1 MKGNTKQISN
11 NELIKKVE
19 TKLYTYDG
27 LITDLLQNHNMTA
40 YQFLGMAM
48 NTIKRN
54 PQLLAVFR
62 KNPKSVFGSILI
74 CAELGLS
81 PSQEMGECWLI
92 AKNGYCQFQLGYQ
105 GLIKLMYRHPNIK
118 GVFAES
124 VYEKDDFYYELG
136 LDPKLQHI
144 PSSDTDKG
152 ALTHVYAVIKYTD
165 GEKIF
170 KVMSRSEL
178 EEYKNL
184 SESGDSNYWFTEKD
198 PQNWLPKK
206 TAIKQLC
213 KIIPKFVD
221 LSNAISYD
229 SKVEGGATITEEDG
243 VIQVIET
250 KTHSR
255 KKGDNK
261 FSIALENDNFI
272 EIDKDQEE

>member
-1 MKGNTKQISN
+1 MKGNTKEISN
-11 NELIKKVE
+11 NVLIRKIE

-27 LITDLLQNHNMTA
+27 LITDLLENHNMTA

-54 PQLLAVFR
+54 PQLLGVFR
-62 KNPKSVFGSILI
+62 KNPKSVFGRILM

-105 GLIKLMYRHPNIK
+105 GLVKLMYRHPNIK

-124 VYEKDDFYYELG
+124 VYEKDDFMYQLG
-136 LDPKLQHI
+136 LDPKLEHI
-144 PSSDTDKG
+144 PSSEKDKG

-170 KVMSRSEL
+170 KVMSRNEL

-184 SESGDSNYWFTEKD
+184 SESGDSNYWFTSKD

-221 LSNAISYD
+221 LSTAISYD
-229 SKVEGGATITEEDG
+229 SKIEGGGQITEEQG
-243 VIQVIET
+243 VVQVIES
-250 KTHSR
+250 KIKS
-255 KKGDNK
+255 KKNGDNK
-261 FSIALENDNFI
+261 FSVALENLDI
-272 EIDKDQEE
+272 EESE